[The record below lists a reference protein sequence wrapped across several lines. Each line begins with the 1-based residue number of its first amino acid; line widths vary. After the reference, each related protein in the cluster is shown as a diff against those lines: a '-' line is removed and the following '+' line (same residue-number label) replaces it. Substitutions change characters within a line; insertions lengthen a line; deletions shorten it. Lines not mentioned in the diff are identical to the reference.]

1 MTFTFAFTVPTAV
14 YVIWWITLI
23 VAVVAVVPLA
33 WYLLHR
39 AFKAARQIEHYAA
52 RSLEAGVGIAGN
64 TANIA
69 ALKETIGVATGIL
82 GTATAIEEHTGV
94 IEQALASRAGR

>member
-1 MTFTFAFTVPTAV
+1 MIVAIAVPTAV

-23 VAVVAVVPLA
+23 VAVVVVLPLA

-39 AFKAARQIEHYAA
+39 AFKAARQIEYYAA
-52 RSLEAGVGIAGN
+52 KTLEAGVGVAGN

-69 ALKETIGVATGIL
+69 ALKDTIGVAVGIL
-82 GTATAIEEHTGV
+82 GTATAIEEHSGV
-94 IEQALASRAGR
+94 IEGALASRAGGD

>member
-1 MTFTFAFTVPTAV
+1 MIVAIAVPTAV

-23 VAVVAVVPLA
+23 VAVVVVLPLA

-52 RSLEAGVGIAGN
+52 KTLEAGVGIAGN

-69 ALKETIGVATGIL
+69 ALKDTISVATGIL
-82 GTATAIEEHTGV
+82 GTAAAIEEHSGV
-94 IEQALASRAGR
+94 IEGALASRAGR

>member
-1 MTFTFAFTVPTAV
+1 MIVAIAVPTAV

-23 VAVVAVVPLA
+23 VAVVIVLPLV

-39 AFKAARQIEHYAA
+39 AFAAARQIERYAA
-52 RSLEAGVGIAGN
+52 KTLEAGVGVAGN

-69 ALKETIGVATGIL
+69 ALKDTISVATGIL
-82 GTATAIEEHTGV
+82 GTATAIEEHSGV
-94 IEQALASRAGR
+94 IEGALASRAGGD

>member
-1 MTFTFAFTVPTAV
+1 MIVAIAVPTAV

-23 VAVVAVVPLA
+23 VAVVIVLPLA

-39 AFKAARQIEHYAA
+39 AFAAARQIERYAA
-52 RSLEAGVGIAGN
+52 KTLEAGVGVAGN

-69 ALKETIGVATGIL
+69 ALKETIAVATGIL
-82 GTATAIEEHTGV
+82 GTATAIEEHSGV
-94 IEQALASRAGR
+94 IEGALASRAGGD